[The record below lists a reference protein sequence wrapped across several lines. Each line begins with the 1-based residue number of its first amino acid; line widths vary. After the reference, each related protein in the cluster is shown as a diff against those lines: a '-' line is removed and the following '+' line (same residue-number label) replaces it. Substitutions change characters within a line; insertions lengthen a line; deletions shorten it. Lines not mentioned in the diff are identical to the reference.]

1 MWLYRQLR
9 ATLHKTCMLVKS
21 LIQICGIRGTFNENV
36 PPPRLHFLI
45 VEGGREGGGAMLII
59 GANPWCCEQ
68 PSMMVAARLR
78 LVSVQQGLD
87 HPVNV
92 QHGLER

>member
-1 MWLYRQLR
+1 
-9 ATLHKTCMLVKS
+9 MLVKT
-21 LIQICGIRGTFNENV
+21 LIDICGIRGTFNEKLS
-36 PPPRLHFLI
+36 PLRLHFLI
-45 VEGGREGGGAMLII
+45 GEGGREGGGAMLII

-68 PSMMVAARLR
+68 PSMLVAARLR